1 MISPV
6 VHICMLV
13 SAVQAISIASHRQD
27 CEPISVPLC
36 RSLPYNLTRFPST
49 LHLSQSTAGKNLQK
63 YDSLMRTKCSKYLVF
78 FLCTQSLPICLEA
91 EGLPHPIMPC
101 RSVCQKVKQD
111 CMPAIRRLG
120 GKWPRNHDCSLL
132 PEKRAAV
139 CLTPDSFVDEPSM
152 EGKNLSHACH
162 FLKSSVLETFY
173 GI

>member
-1 MISPV
+1 MISPAV
-6 VHICMLV
+6 YICVFV
-13 SAVQAISIASHRQD
+13 SAVQAISIASPRQA

-63 YDSLMRTKCSKYLVF
+63 YDSLIRTNCSKYLMF

-120 GKWPRNHDCSLL
+120 GTEWPRDHDCSLL
-132 PEKRAAV
+132 PEDRAAV
-139 CLTPDSFVDEPSM
+139 CLSPDSFVNNASVG
-152 EGKNLSHACH
+152 GKKCL
-162 FLKSSVLETFY
+162 
-173 GI
+173 